1 MAKDPYKNSPY
12 DASGMP
18 LGAETVDYDDKDA
31 VAQHMVKDKYVPQ
44 PGIADIEFDES
55 VTQADWQKR
64 TKFNPV
70 LNNTAIQTPGHKV
83 YKKHEEDL
91 GEGLPEVH
99 PDQRDLDDPKEV
111 EDLAKEDAKET
122 NKSKVKSDK
131 IVHEDKKDNKDDD
144 DTDFL
149 KALKDV

>member
-18 LGAETVDYDDKDA
+18 LGAETVDYDNKDE
-31 VAQHMVKDKYVPQ
+31 VAKHMVKDKYEAPL
-44 PGIADIEFDES
+44 PAFSDDDDFHEKKLDRP
-55 VTQADWQKR
+55 KY
-64 TKFNPV
+64 NPV

-91 GEGLPEVH
+91 GEGLPETN

-111 EDLAKEDAKET
+111 ETLAKEDAKET

-131 IVHEDKKDNKDDD
+131 VVHEDKKDDKDDED
-144 DTDFL
+144 DNFL

>member
-1 MAKDPYKNSPY
+1 MAKKDPYKDSPY

-18 LGAETVDYDDKDA
+18 LGAETVDYDNQA
-31 VAQHMVKDKYVPQ
+31 EVAQHTVKDKYVEQ
-44 PGIADIEFDES
+44 PSIADVPFDES
-55 VTQADWQKR
+55 VTQAKWQKR

-83 YKKHEEDL
+83 YKKHEDDL
-91 GEGLPEVH
+91 GEGLPESD
-99 PDQRDLDDPKEV
+99 PDQRDLDNPEEV
-111 EDLAKEDAKET
+111 EKLAKEDAKET

-131 IVHEDKKDNKDDD
+131 VVHDKDDED
-144 DTDFL
+144 DDFL